1 MTTERPDEAMDTPR
15 HARVFFWINA
25 VVAWS
30 AVALSFALSVGGY
43 YVDSVDSTKS
53 SILGNTPDGV
63 DTAWERFFDWIT
75 YFTILSNI
83 VVAVVMTMLIARPR
97 AFARRDAT
105 GAAWRALRLDS
116 LVMIMIT
123 GIVYNLLLVEGGKT
137 GWDLLSNTLLHW
149 VVPLLTPIVWIIAG
163 PRGLISF
170 RTVALALILPLAWAV
185 FAIVRGL
192 TVGAYP
198 YSFLDVSSDGLG
210 PVVVFIAVIM
220 VAAVALALILMA
232 VDSGLRWTMRVGRSR
247 SNG

>member
-1 MTTERPDEAMDTPR
+1 MTAVQPDQAMDTPR
-15 HARVFFWINA
+15 HAQVFFWINA
-25 VVAWS
+25 VVAWL
-30 AVALSFALSVGGY
+30 AVAVSFALSFGGY
-43 YVDSVDSTKS
+43 YVDGVNTSKA
-53 SILGNTPDGV
+53 SILGNTADGV
-63 DTAWERFFDWIT
+63 DTVAERFFDWIT
-75 YFTILSNI
+75 YFTILSNL
-83 VVAVVMTMLIARPR
+83 VVAVVMTMLIARPG

-116 LVMIMIT
+116 LLMIMIT
-123 GIVYNLLLVEGGKT
+123 GLVYNLLLVEGGKT

-170 RTVALALILPLAWAV
+170 RTVALAMILPVAWAG

-210 PVVVFIAVIM
+210 PVIVFIAVIM
-220 VAAVALALILMA
+220 VVAVALALILMA
-232 VDSGLRWTMRVGRSR
+232 VDAGLRWTLRTGRR
-247 SNG
+247 GANA